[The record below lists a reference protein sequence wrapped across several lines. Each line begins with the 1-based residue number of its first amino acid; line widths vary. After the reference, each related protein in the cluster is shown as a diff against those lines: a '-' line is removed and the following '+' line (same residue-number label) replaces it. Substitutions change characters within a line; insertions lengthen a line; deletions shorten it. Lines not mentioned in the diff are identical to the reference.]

1 MTLLVDL
8 GKKTAVPLDDALP
21 TREMKEIQFEE
32 VSELT
37 PPVPDR
43 ISLLQVAPVGE
54 LVVGVGYNRGEGI
67 FLVCELVGSE
77 M

>member
-21 TREMKEIQFEE
+21 AREMDEITFEE
-32 VSELT
+32 VNDLT

-43 ISLLQVAPVGE
+43 IALLQVAPIGE
-54 LVVGVGYNRGEGI
+54 IINDIGMNRGGGVY
-67 FLVCELVGSE
+67 LVCEV
-77 M
+77 